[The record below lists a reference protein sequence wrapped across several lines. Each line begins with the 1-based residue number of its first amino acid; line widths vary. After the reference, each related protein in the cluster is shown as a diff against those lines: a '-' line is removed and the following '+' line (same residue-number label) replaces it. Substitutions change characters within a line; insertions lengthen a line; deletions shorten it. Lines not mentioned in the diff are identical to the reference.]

1 MAKNNESKRKK
12 KKEKEPWSSKK
23 KIIVSVVI
31 VVVAIIGAFIWKAGS
46 VASQITSSDG
56 GLLSG
61 IAKSLPTAKDRLKMT
76 EDGRINI
83 ALMGMRG
90 KNVPGGGLL
99 ADTIMVLTIKPAEN
113 KASLISVPRDL
124 YVTLPTGGQQKINA
138 AYHYGEEQGEGGGLS
153 AMKEVLGTITGQPIH
168 YAASINFAGF
178 TELIDNLG
186 GIDITLAESFDEPMQ
201 FNEERVCDPNV
212 FTKPS
217 GNYETKID
225 HRGKVVAQYPKCFN
239 PDVECGGDFSL
250 PSGTQVMSGETALC
264 YARSRVTSSDFDRAH
279 RQQEVLKAVQEKA
292 LSVGVLT
299 SITTLTDMMT
309 TLGDNLRTDME
320 LWEMKKFLEIY
331 QGLENV
337 NTQQKVLENS
347 EEGLLYSPDNMDG
360 YYLLPRGENY
370 DHIHALFATLP

>member
-1 MAKNNESKRKK
+1 MVKNNRSKRNK
-12 KKEKEPWSSKK
+12 KKEKELWSSKK
-23 KIIVSVVI
+23 KIIVSLTI

-46 VASQITSSDG
+46 VANQITNAEG
-56 GLLSG
+56 GILSG
-61 IAKSLPTAKDRLKMT
+61 IAKSFPTAKDQLKMT

-90 KNVPGGGLL
+90 KNIPGGGLL

-138 AYHYGEEQGEGGGLS
+138 TYHYGEEQGDGQGLV

-168 YAASINFAGF
+168 YAASINFLGF
-178 TELIDNLG
+178 TELIDTLG
-186 GIDITLAESFDEPMQ
+186 GIDITLEETFDEPMQ
-201 FNEERVCDPNV
+201 FNEEHVCDPLV

-225 HRGKVVAQYPKCFN
+225 HRGKVVAQYPLCFN
-239 PDVECGGDFSL
+239 PDVECGGDFML

-299 SITTLTDMMT
+299 SITTLTEMMT

-337 NTQQKVLENS
+337 STQQKVLENS
-347 EEGLLYSPDNMDG
+347 EEGLLYAPDNMDG

-370 DHIHALFATLP
+370 DQIHALFETLP

>member
-1 MAKNNESKRKK
+1 MTRNNEPKRKK
-12 KKEKEPWSSKK
+12 KKENQSWSSKK

-46 VASQITSSDG
+46 VVSQITSSDG
-56 GLLSG
+56 SLLSG
-61 IAKSLPTAKDRLKMT
+61 LARSFPVAKEQLKMT
-76 EDGRINI
+76 EDGQINI

-99 ADTIMVLTIKPAEN
+99 ADTIMVLSIKPEEN
-113 KASLISVPRDL
+113 RASLVSIPRDL
-124 YVTLPTGGQQKINA
+124 YVSLPTGDQQKINA
-138 AYHYGEEQGEGGGLS
+138 AYHYGEAQGEGKGLV
-153 AMKEVLGTITGQPIH
+153 AMKEALGAITGQPIH

-178 TELIDNLG
+178 TEMIDNLG
-186 GIDITLAESFDEPMQ
+186 GIDITLDEAFDEPVQ
-201 FNEERVCDPNV
+201 FNEERVCDPHV

-217 GNYETKID
+217 GNYEKKID
-225 HRGKVVAQYPKCFN
+225 HRGKVVAQYPLCFN
-239 PDVECGGDFSL
+239 PDVECGGDFIL

-264 YARSRVTSSDFDRAH
+264 YARSRATSSDFDRAR
-279 RQQEVLKAVQEKA
+279 RQQEVLKAIQEKA

-320 LWEMKKFLEIY
+320 LWEMKKFLELY
-331 QGLENV
+331 QNLENV
-337 NTQQKVLENS
+337 NIQQKVLENS
-347 EEGLLYSPDNMDG
+347 EEGLLYSPNNMDG

-370 DHIHALFATLP
+370 DQINALFNTLP